1 MVRGICDA
9 LPEWASQLVTT
20 CVKSGTA
27 AFFSRVDALDSCKP
41 EGIASVKS
49 PYPAGRSL
57 RPFLPPSHREQSHAR
72 FKEP

>member
-1 MVRGICDA
+1 MVRGGCDA
-9 LPEWASQLVTT
+9 LPEGVSQLVTT
-20 CVKSGTA
+20 RVKPGA
-27 AFFSRVDALDSCKP
+27 AVFLAWDALDSGKP